1 MNPAEKEKSQE
12 TSTKMESNS
21 AGNPDSSS
29 IETRVDQ
36 DTTDQQQDQQQSQ
49 QPSGSKKAET
59 TRMLR
64 TFDRL
69 TPRYCDDNKNKR
81 KATMSNSADEDTASA
96 AKKAAVQSGGA
107 KKEYSKLKT
116 LVPALTER
124 EDLSKVEIIEE
135 TIRYIDALHH
145 QLANRGIN
153 PPNQSLETEEQQTQ
167 QQPETNPENTSAE
180 PLKALLSGD
189 SSVPRPRRIAAA
201 TGAQASGSS
210 NISAETS
217 NTVAPSS
224 VITSTSSERSST
236 GDVKAAV
243 ENIQAMFAAYLEN
256 HRSTNNSSSDD
267 SNS

>member
-1 MNPAEKEKSQE
+1 MSSRVKNLRIYLR
-12 TSTKMESNS
+12 STLFQ
-21 AGNPDSSS
+21 
-29 IETRVDQ
+29 VDPE
-36 DTTDQQQDQQQSQ
+36 TTDQQQNQQQSQ
-49 QPSGSKKAET
+49 QPSGSRKAET

-96 AKKAAVQSGGA
+96 AKKAAIQSGGA

-153 PPNQSLETEEQQTQ
+153 PPNQSSETEEQET
-167 QQPETNPENTSAE
+167 QQPETNPES
-180 PLKALLSGD
+180 KLLLM
-189 SSVPRPRRIAAA
+189 
-201 TGAQASGSS
+201 QY
-210 NISAETS
+210 NY
-217 NTVAPSS
+217 
-224 VITSTSSERSST
+224 
-236 GDVKAAV
+236 
-243 ENIQAMFAAYLEN
+243 FL
-256 HRSTNNSSSDD
+256 
-267 SNS
+267 

>member
-1 MNPAEKEKSQE
+1 MNPAEKEKTQE
-12 TSTKMESNS
+12 TSTKMESSS

-29 IETRVDQ
+29 IETRVDPE
-36 DTTDQQQDQQQSQ
+36 TTDQQQNQQQSQ
-49 QPSGSKKAET
+49 QPSGSRKAET

-96 AKKAAVQSGGA
+96 AKKAAIQSGGA

-153 PPNQSLETEEQQTQ
+153 PPNQSSETEEQQT

-189 SSVPRPRRIAAA
+189 SSVARPRRIAAT

>member
-1 MNPAEKEKSQE
+1 MRLSAALHSLKTFRVRVKTPLIYLLLICTFSTLFQVDTE
-12 TSTKMESNS
+12 T
-21 AGNPDSSS
+21 A
-29 IETRVDQ
+29 
-36 DTTDQQQDQQQSQ
+36 DQQQNQQQSQ

-81 KATMSNSADEDTASA
+81 KATSNFSDEDTASA
-96 AKKAAVQSGGA
+96 AKKAAIQSGGA

-153 PPNQSLETEEQQTQ
+153 PPNQSSETEEQQTQ
-167 QQPETNPENTSAE
+167 QPETNPES
-180 PLKALLSGD
+180 KLLLM
-189 SSVPRPRRIAAA
+189 
-201 TGAQASGSS
+201 QY
-210 NISAETS
+210 NY
-217 NTVAPSS
+217 
-224 VITSTSSERSST
+224 
-236 GDVKAAV
+236 
-243 ENIQAMFAAYLEN
+243 FL
-256 HRSTNNSSSDD
+256 
-267 SNS
+267 

>member
-1 MNPAEKEKSQE
+1 MRLSAALRSRKTFRVKESK
-12 TSTKMESNS
+12 
-21 AGNPDSSS
+21 
-29 IETRVDQ
+29 
-36 DTTDQQQDQQQSQ
+36 

-81 KATMSNSADEDTASA
+81 KATSNVSDEDTSA
-96 AKKAAVQSGGA
+96 AKKTAVQSGGA

-153 PPNQSLETEEQQTQ
+153 PPNQSSETEEQQTQ
-167 QQPETNPENTSAE
+167 QPETNPES
-180 PLKALLSGD
+180 KLLLM
-189 SSVPRPRRIAAA
+189 
-201 TGAQASGSS
+201 QY
-210 NISAETS
+210 NY
-217 NTVAPSS
+217 
-224 VITSTSSERSST
+224 
-236 GDVKAAV
+236 
-243 ENIQAMFAAYLEN
+243 FL
-256 HRSTNNSSSDD
+256 
-267 SNS
+267 

>member
-1 MNPAEKEKSQE
+1 LHSLKTFRVRVKNPLIYLI
-12 TSTKMESNS
+12 STLFQ
-21 AGNPDSSS
+21 A
-29 IETRVDQ
+29 DQ
-36 DTTDQQQDQQQSQ
+36 DTTDQQQNDQQSQ

-81 KATMSNSADEDTASA
+81 KATVSNSADEDTASA

-210 NISAETS
+210 NISSETS

>member
-1 MNPAEKEKSQE
+1 MDTE
-12 TSTKMESNS
+12 T
-21 AGNPDSSS
+21 A
-29 IETRVDQ
+29 
-36 DTTDQQQDQQQSQ
+36 DQQQNQQQSQ

-81 KATMSNSADEDTASA
+81 KATSNVSDEDTASA
-96 AKKAAVQSGGA
+96 AKKAAIQSGGA

-153 PPNQSLETEEQQTQ
+153 PPKQSSETEEQQTQ
-167 QQPETNPENTSAE
+167 QPETNPES
-180 PLKALLSGD
+180 KLLLM
-189 SSVPRPRRIAAA
+189 
-201 TGAQASGSS
+201 QY
-210 NISAETS
+210 N
-217 NTVAPSS
+217 
-224 VITSTSSERSST
+224 
-236 GDVKAAV
+236 
-243 ENIQAMFAAYLEN
+243 YLL
-256 HRSTNNSSSDD
+256 
-267 SNS
+267 